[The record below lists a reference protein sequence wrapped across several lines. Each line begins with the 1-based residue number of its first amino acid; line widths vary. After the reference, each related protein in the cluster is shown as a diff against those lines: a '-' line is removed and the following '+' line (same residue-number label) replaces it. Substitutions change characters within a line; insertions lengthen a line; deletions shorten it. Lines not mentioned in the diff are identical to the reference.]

1 MKRSFATETWRA
13 VKYLLITGAV
23 NIVFA
28 LVSGAATTQILAAD
42 TAQAGQ
48 RLSVLSYACTVFA
61 VSIATLL
68 NRYFTFRATEK
79 WYIALP
85 VMLLAKL
92 AWNLLTGMMVIQ
104 SAHSG
109 TEAVSMTSNLLGL
122 LWLAAAYPLQ
132 RCVIYCHTTDTN
144 GWYARFRLGDDE
156 QEGNADE

>member
-1 MKRSFATETWRA
+1 MKRSLAAETWRA

-28 LVSGAATTQILAAD
+28 LASGVATTQILSAD

-48 RLSVLSYACTVFA
+48 WLSALSYACTVCS

-85 VMLLAKL
+85 IMLLAKL
-92 AWNLLTGMMVIQ
+92 AWNLLTGMMLIQ
-104 SAHSG
+104 AAGSG
-109 TEAVSMTSNLLGL
+109 TEVVSMTSDLLGL
-122 LWLAAAYPLQ
+122 MWLVAAYPLQ
-132 RCVIYCHTTDTN
+132 RCVIYCHATDTN
-144 GWYARFRLGDDE
+144 GWCSRFRMADGK
-156 QEGNADE
+156 QEGHTDE

>member
-1 MKRSFATETWRA
+1 MKRSLAAETWRA

-28 LVSGAATTQILAAD
+28 LASGVATTQILSAD

-48 RLSVLSYACTVFA
+48 WLSALSYACTVCS

-85 VMLLAKL
+85 IMLLAKL
-92 AWNLLTGMMVIQ
+92 AWNLLTGMMLIQ
-104 SAHSG
+104 AAGSG
-109 TEAVSMTSNLLGL
+109 TEVVSMTSDLLGL
-122 LWLAAAYPLQ
+122 MWLVAAYPLQ

-144 GWYARFRLGDDE
+144 GWCVRFRMADGK
-156 QEGNADE
+156 QEGHTDE

>member
-1 MKRSFATETWRA
+1 MNRSFATEVWRA

-23 NIVFA
+23 NAAFA
-28 LVSGAATTQILAAD
+28 LVSGAATTQILSAD

-48 RLSVLSYACTVFA
+48 WLSVLSYAYTVFA

-68 NRYFTFRATEK
+68 NRCFTFRATEK

-85 VMLLAKL
+85 IMLLAKL
-92 AWNLLTGMMVIQ
+92 AWNLLTGLMLIQ
-104 SAHSG
+104 VARSG
-109 TEAVSMTSNLLGL
+109 TEVVSMTSELLGL
-122 LWLAAAYPLQ
+122 LWILAAYPLQ

-156 QEGNADE
+156 REENADE